1 MPGLWPKN
9 LDGPRARIVAQSRE
23 SAVAARPGARPVCRS
38 LSGSPAPPARAG
50 GPRVAP
56 GSVPRSG
63 PGLYCPPGNI
73 GLPPRP
79 QVCGQRPA
87 SAPPLRVAPART
99 LEAGF
104 LFPPPLRP
112 GRRHPAQSRPSGPT
126 WGVGPPPRKRT
137 KPSGSA
143 AFGRALF
150 RVPPPPPGRASS
162 SHRGLVVDR
171 PGGHASR
178 REGVCRVAA
187 GKLRSG
193 GGMLFSLRFAP

>member
-1 MPGLWPKN
+1 MPLFIRI
-9 LDGPRARIVAQSRE
+9 PR
-23 SAVAARPGARPVCRS
+23 
-38 LSGSPAPPARAG
+38 PAPPARAG

-56 GSVPRSG
+56 GSVPHSG

-104 LFPPPLRP
+104 LFPLSLRP

-126 WGVGPPPRKRT
+126 RGVGPPPRERT

-171 PGGHASR
+171 PGGHALG
-178 REGVCRVAA
+178 GVN
-187 GKLRSG
+187 K
-193 GGMLFSLRFAP
+193 